1 MGFRPGPCY
10 NGGMCVLRMFLLLCA
25 LTIVLRGAERPIVHP
40 GLLHTREDLAFVKA
54 RVEAKAEPWYAGF
67 EELRRHNQS
76 SPTWRVL
83 GGYDR
88 VIRGGEDQYRIAEFD
103 LDCNAAYQNALLW
116 CLTGETNRAAKA
128 LDIIDAWAWKL
139 KFMGGHDAELGAGLG
154 PFKLI
159 NAAELLRY
167 TYTNWTPAHSVRV
180 ELMLR
185 RAVLPVLTNFAPHAN
200 GNWDAACLKTV
211 MAAGVFCN
219 DRALMANAME
229 YYLRGEGN
237 GRITH
242 YVIDDTGQCQES
254 GRDQQHTQL
263 GLGCLAETC
272 EIAWHQGIDL
282 YGVASNR
289 LLRGFSYTARYNLGR
304 DVPFRPYTDV
314 TGKYRAK
321 KISDESR
328 GELRPIYEMVWNHYG
343 VRRGLPAPD
352 LREAALKTRPEGAAH
367 GADHPGFG
375 TLMYVRD
382 AGTRP

>member
-1 MGFRPGPCY
+1 MRWLLP
-10 NGGMCVLRMFLLLCA
+10 LFLTLSA
-25 LTIVLRGAERPIVHP
+25 AAADQPMVHP
-40 GLLHTREDLAFVKA
+40 GLLHTRQDLDFVRAKVA
-54 RVEAKAEPWYAGF
+54 AKAEPWASGF
-67 EELRRHNQS
+67 EALRTHRQS
-76 SPTWRVL
+76 SADWRIL
-83 GGYDR
+83 GAYER
-88 VIRGGEDQYRIAEFD
+88 VIRGGEDQHRIVEFD
-103 LDCNAAYQNALLW
+103 LDCNAAYQNAVLW

-128 LDIIDAWAWKL
+128 MDIVDAWAWKL
-139 KFMGGHDAELGAGLG
+139 KEIGGHDADLAAGLG

-167 TYTNWTPAHSVRV
+167 TYTNWTMAHSVRM

-185 RAVLPVLTNFAPHAN
+185 RAVLPVITNFAPHAN

-219 DRALMANAME
+219 DRKLMAAAME
-229 YYLRGEGN
+229 YYLRGAGN

-272 EIAWHQGIDL
+272 EIAWNQGIDL

-289 LLRGFSYTARYNLGR
+289 LLRGFVYTARYNLGR

-321 KISDESR
+321 KISDDSR
-328 GELRPIYEMVWNHYG
+328 GELRPIFEMVWNHYG
-343 VRRGLPAPD
+343 HRRGLDAPD

-375 TLMYVRD
+375 TLLYVRD
-382 AGTRP
+382 PGTRP